1 MIQFLNHPDLKDPYP
16 SSKDLEIEAKHLTVL
31 PALIDPHVHFRT
43 PGENHK
49 EDWTTASRA
58 AIAGGVTTVFDM
70 PNNKPLCISQKNL
83 EEKKKIIDEQLQA
96 SKIPLRYEL
105 FFGAE
110 KDHLNQIQKV
120 KNQII
125 GIKVYLATTTGNLI
139 VQDPHVLEELFKI
152 AGELGLSLSFHAE
165 NESLLKR
172 ESAKNPYPKV
182 EEHPLMR
189 PREGAVMATAH
200 LIELAAKY
208 PKASVHI
215 LHISTKEEL
224 PLIRQAKKDG
234 LRVYAETTPNH
245 LFLNSSNY
253 QEYKTYMQMNPP
265 VRDSSDQ
272 KALWEALQDGT
283 IDWIGT
289 DHAPHTR
296 EEKEKPYPSSPS
308 GIPGI
313 ETVLPLLLNAV
324 HQDRLTLSQ
333 VIQLTH
339 TNIVKIFKLKPNKD
353 LVLVD
358 LHLAREVKNEFLRTK
373 CGWSPYHGWEL
384 QGWPIYTIL
393 RDQVFNCQNLENLSL

>member
-1 MIQFLNHPDLKDPYP
+1 
-16 SSKDLEIEAKHLTVL
+16 
-31 PALIDPHVHFRT
+31 
-43 PGENHK
+43 
-49 EDWTTASRA
+49 
-58 AIAGGVTTVFDM
+58 
-70 PNNKPLCISQKNL
+70 
-83 EEKKKIIDEQLQA
+83 
-96 SKIPLRYEL
+96 
-105 FFGAE
+105 
-110 KDHLNQIQKV
+110 
-120 KNQII
+120 
-125 GIKVYLATTTGNLI
+125 
-139 VQDPHVLEELFKI
+139 
-152 AGELGLSLSFHAE
+152 
-165 NESLLKR
+165 
-172 ESAKNPYPKV
+172 
-182 EEHPLMR
+182 MR
-189 PREGAVMATAH
+189 PREGAIMTTAH

-215 LHISTKEEL
+215 LHVSTKEEL
-224 PLIRQAKKDG
+224 PLIKQAKKEG
-234 LRVYAETTPNH
+234 LQVYAETTPNH

-265 VRDSSDQ
+265 VRDSTDQ

-324 HQDRLTLSQ
+324 HQGRLTLSQ
-333 VIQLTH
+333 VIKLTH

-373 CGWSPYHGWEL
+373 CGWSPYHVGNFKDGL
-384 QGWPIYTIL
+384 FTTIL